1 MNVSTLLNTATSQA
15 GSSQQSRQAEQPPA
29 PEAKQATPDN
39 DETFIDKAYRSLVLN
54 RMGVDTEQ
62 LEEIEQKIE
71 ELESKSSLTKD
82 EKDKLESLIK
92 ARDQL
97 FEEAMRRQAEEGNSS
112 QPSVNSSGIPT
123 EIANKYDPRAISPDD
138 MSLLAKDLHEAGVIS
153 WEQRSRMSFQFVKT
167 HFYKTHTP

>member
-15 GSSQQSRQAEQPPA
+15 GSSQQSRQTEQPPA
-29 PEAKQATPDN
+29 PEAKQAAPGN

-92 ARDQL
+92 ARDHL
-97 FEEAMRRQAEEGNSS
+97 FEEAMRRQAEEGTSS
-112 QPSVNSSGIPT
+112 LPSVSSGRLESNIS
-123 EIANKYDPRAISPDD
+123 KYLT
-138 MSLLAKDLHEAGVIS
+138 LL
-153 WEQRSRMSFQFVKT
+153 
-167 HFYKTHTP
+167 

>member
-1 MNVSTLLNTATSQA
+1 MNVSTLLNTAANQA
-15 GSSQQSRQAEQPPA
+15 SSSQQNRQAEPPPA
-29 PEAKQATPDN
+29 AKSKQATPGN

-97 FEEAMRRQAEEGNSS
+97 FEEAMRRQVEEGNSS
-112 QPSVNSSGIPT
+112 QPSVSSGGLESNIS
-123 EIANKYDPRAISPDD
+123 KYLT
-138 MSLLAKDLHEAGVIS
+138 LL
-153 WEQRSRMSFQFVKT
+153 
-167 HFYKTHTP
+167 

>member
-1 MNVSTLLNTATSQA
+1 MNVSSLMNSAANQTS
-15 GSSQQSRQAEQPPA
+15 SSQQSRQTEQPPA
-29 PEAKQATPDN
+29 PEAKQATPGN

-71 ELESKSSLTKD
+71 EMESKSSLTKD

-112 QPSVNSSGIPT
+112 QPSVNSNGIPP
-123 EIANKYDPRAISPDD
+123 EIANKYDPRAISPDN
-138 MSLLAKDLHEAGVIS
+138 MSLLAKDC
-153 WEQRSRMSFQFVKT
+153 
-167 HFYKTHTP
+167 

>member
-1 MNVSTLLNTATSQA
+1 M
-15 GSSQQSRQAEQPPA
+15 
-29 PEAKQATPDN
+29 D
-39 DETFIDKAYRSLVLN
+39 
-54 RMGVDTEQ
+54 EQ

-82 EKDKLESLIK
+82 EKDKLESLMK

-112 QPSVNSSGIPT
+112 QPSVNRNDIPT

-167 HFYKTHTP
+167 HLYKTHTPESQQVDPSEPMDFVKVWEERIKANEYFNVPADQKARDQGILDVLRRV